1 MRRMALE
8 DPEGRRASSRGL
20 IPKAKVKTVK
30 MTCVIILGNPTPIP
44 NTSFSV
50 HPVLVAVHR
59 LRPTPGNSAFS
70 IFRTWT
76 MDKMFLLVI
85 GVLHFIP
92 ITAALICQS
101 FCPFEFQ
108 TNTVNL
114 KNLAVEY
121 KEDLTLSKQKQIETL
136 LMCFVV
142 VKVYGLIPDSPTS
155 QAVATFIQS
164 LAPLNSAANP
174 LIYCL
179 FSADFGKCLRLP
191 SCFTC
196 CTSEESS
203 SMSSSGQ
210 TNSSLLSSSIS
221 SSRSRPRPTMAISAA
236 TIAVQRF

>member
-70 IFRTWT
+70 IFWTWT
-76 MDKMFLLVI
+76 IDNMLFLVF
-85 GVLHFIP
+85 GVLHFIL

-108 TNTVNL
+108 TNTVLNL

-121 KEDLTLSKQKQIETL
+121 KEDLALSK
-136 LMCFVV
+136 
-142 VKVYGLIPDSPTS
+142 
-155 QAVATFIQS
+155 
-164 LAPLNSAANP
+164 
-174 LIYCL
+174 
-179 FSADFGKCLRLP
+179 
-191 SCFTC
+191 
-196 CTSEESS
+196 
-203 SMSSSGQ
+203 
-210 TNSSLLSSSIS
+210 TN
-221 SSRSRPRPTMAISAA
+221 
-236 TIAVQRF
+236 